1 MDQNDLTT
9 ILHQKATSR
18 LSIHESKKGEFQ
30 VIIPVYHEDGDMVEV
45 FIKPKFGSVNQAR
58 IFDYG
63 MSLQRLSYT
72 YDINTSSRKR
82 VLESILWNNDIKND
96 NGNLYIDTT
105 IDGLYENLL
114 KFIGGVQKVCNM
126 KYWSKSADKVVL
138 QQFDNTA
145 FSVLN
150 TYNNLEAR
158 YRPPGYD
165 GRFLV
170 DWFFSHY
177 GSSFFIFGIGGYA
190 KASNTTI
197 AILEYLNISLVF
209 NSVVVY
215 YNPEAKI
222 PFKTKDSLNK
232 HANKIYY
239 TTDEFRNSVQS
250 DIATMA

>member
-1 MDQNDLTT
+1 MDKNELTT
-9 ILHQKATSR
+9 ILHKKATSR
-18 LSIHESKKGEFQ
+18 LSIHESRKGEYQ
-30 VIIPVYHEDGDMVEV
+30 VIIPIYHEDGDMVEV
-45 FIKPKFGSVNQAR
+45 FIKPNFGSENLAR
-58 IFDYG
+58 ILDYG
-63 MSLQRLSYT
+63 MSLQRLSYS

-82 VLESILWNNDIKND
+82 ILESILWNNDINND

-105 IDGLYENLL
+105 IDGLYENIL

-138 QQFDNTA
+138 HQFNNTA

-150 TYNNLEAR
+150 TYSNLEAN
-158 YRPPGYD
+158 YRPPGYE

-170 DWFFSHY
+170 DWYFSRY
-177 GSSFFIFGIGGYA
+177 SSSFFIFGIGGYS

-215 YNPEAKI
+215 YNPDAKI
-222 PFKTKDSLNK
+222 PSRTRDSLNK
-232 HANKIYY
+232 HANKVYLN
-239 TTDEFRNSVQS
+239 TSDFRNSVKN
-250 DIATMA
+250 DIAKLA

>member
-1 MDQNDLTT
+1 MDKNDLTT

-18 LSIHESKKGEFQ
+18 LSIHESRTGEYQ
-30 VIIPVYHEDGDMVEV
+30 VVIPFYHEDGDMIEV
-45 FIKPKFGSVNQAR
+45 FIKPKSGSKNQAR

-72 YDINTSSRKR
+72 YDINTTSRKR
-82 VLESILWNNDIKND
+82 VLESILWNNDINND

-105 IDGLYENLL
+105 IDGLYENIL
-114 KFIGGVQKVCNM
+114 KFIGGVQKICNM
-126 KYWSKSADKVVL
+126 KYWSKSSDKVVL
-138 QQFDNTA
+138 HQFNNTA
-145 FSVLN
+145 YSVLN
-150 TYNNLEAR
+150 SYNKFEMR

-170 DWFFSHY
+170 DWFLSHDD
-177 GSSFFIFGIGGYA
+177 SSFYIFGIGGYS

-215 YNPEAKI
+215 YNPDAKI

-232 HANKIYY
+232 HANKIYHN
-239 TTDEFRNSVQS
+239 TDDFRNSVQY
-250 DIATMA
+250 DIAMMA